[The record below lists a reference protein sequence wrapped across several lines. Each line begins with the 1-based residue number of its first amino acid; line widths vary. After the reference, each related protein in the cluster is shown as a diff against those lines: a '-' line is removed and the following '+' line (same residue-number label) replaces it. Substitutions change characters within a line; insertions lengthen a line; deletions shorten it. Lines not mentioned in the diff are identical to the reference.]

1 MSTILRRFPGL
12 SATSLDR
19 PGANPFADQIDG
31 INSQLFIPFTK
42 STRGIMIFFCTCHVL
57 VSSFCLVI
65 LLLPCLRR
73 KKKQSTWF
81 YRRLYI
87 NNDDPRAGASKS
99 SLVWV
104 NAGLLMTTTQLVSST
119 AAQAYIATWLH
130 ISQSSTPTYALTE
143 PSFGLMVVS
152 EMLTYWTLM
161 HLFVVTIYYDPK
173 TLANVI
179 IFAVLILF
187 SGIAL
192 VHWQVTDQIVL
203 ILSILQ
209 EGSAAWH
216 GMGSSSTTP
225 EEKVHLGTQ
234 LTQVISSAMLVGD
247 RVKKS
252 AERSIHLFRTLV
264 CVMVFLFGVT
274 FLSFI
279 FVFSMLIYQF
289 TRKHNSLG
297 RKAFTS
303 NPFRRWTKSK
313 ITASNIEELSNG
325 ANQNTIERQFAH
337 LIIRATCIIFAM
349 ATSIALFSLGIVKTK
364 EFIFSPYWRE
374 VMAWLST
381 LSCTWSAIPIAWQC
395 WRLYQDELGGTLPN
409 GTCTSA
415 TPKIIKED
423 GVEPKPKPSESESDI
438 LIITIHPSCV
448 KASE

>member
-1 MSTILRRFPGL
+1 MTPL
-12 SATSLDR
+12 
-19 PGANPFADQIDG
+19 
-31 INSQLFIPFTK
+31 
-42 STRGIMIFFCTCHVL
+42 
-57 VSSFCLVI
+57 
-65 LLLPCLRR
+65 
-73 KKKQSTWF
+73 
-81 YRRLYI
+81 
-87 NNDDPRAGASKS
+87 SKS

-130 ISQSSTPTYALTE
+130 ILSHPHLLMPDRTFVRVDGRVRNAYLLDSDAFVRGHDLLRPEDSCERFDSIFRHRSSALAGDG
-143 PSFGLMVVS
+143 PDS
-152 EMLTYWTLM
+152 
-161 HLFVVTIYYDPK
+161 
-173 TLANVI
+173 
-179 IFAVLILF
+179 
-187 SGIAL
+187 
-192 VHWQVTDQIVL
+192 L

-209 EGSAAWH
+209 GGRQL
-216 GMGSSSTTP
+216 GMEWDPLRRLLKRSSSWNP
-225 EEKVHLGTQ
+225 ADSSHLECNACR
-234 LTQVISSAMLVGD
+234 L
-247 RVKKS
+247 
-252 AERSIHLFRTLV
+252 
-264 CVMVFLFGVT
+264 CYVFLFGVT
-274 FLSFI
+274 FLVSTLNIMMRDRLSSRTYILTALLTTFP
-279 FVFSMLIYQF
+279 FDSVFHLRVLDVDLSVH
-289 TRKHNSLG
+289 TKHNSLG
-297 RKAFTS
+297 GKHSLQIPFAAGPSRKLQQATS
-303 NPFRRWTKSK
+303 RSYPMAPIKTRSSVNSER
-313 ITASNIEELSNG
+313 LSYCPRVLDCG
-325 ANQNTIERQFAH
+325 SSAH

>member
-1 MSTILRRFPGL
+1 HHFASIPGL

-31 INSQLFIPFTK
+31 INSQLFNHSLNP
-42 STRGIMIFFCTCHVL
+42 
-57 VSSFCLVI
+57 
-65 LLLPCLRR
+65 PE
-73 KKKQSTWF
+73 KKQSTWF

-325 ANQNTIERQFAH
+325 ANQNTIERQFVWDREDKRIYI
-337 LIIRATCIIFAM
+337 LVRD
-349 ATSIALFSLGIVKTK
+349 LLNFSPDQ
-364 EFIFSPYWRE
+364 PYWRE

-448 KASE
+448 KGSE